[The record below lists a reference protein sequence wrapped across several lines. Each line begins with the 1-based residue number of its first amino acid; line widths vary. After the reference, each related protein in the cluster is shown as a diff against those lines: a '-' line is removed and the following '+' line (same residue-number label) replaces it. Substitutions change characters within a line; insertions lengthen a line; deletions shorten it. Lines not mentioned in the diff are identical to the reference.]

1 VNAIPNQRLRITE
14 TGGNSMPLKLSLA
27 LSRKVGQPEF
37 GSLGASCG
45 VELELPESLLFDDL
59 DAFQRR
65 VRDAYV
71 ACDQAVHDELAR
83 HEARSAHPRSNGHVP
98 QANGTQPQSGAS
110 TARRRPN
117 TRKPA
122 TPSQVRAIR
131 AIADRKDIDLVALLP
146 GRFGVASAQELS
158 VVDASRLIDELQ
170 AAAF

>member
-1 VNAIPNQRLRITE
+1 
-14 TGGNSMPLKLSLA
+14 MPLKLSLA
-27 LSRKVGQPEF
+27 LSRKVGQPDF

-83 HEARSAHPRSNGHVP
+83 HESWPAPLALNGDGPYRNGAPPESVSAPAQRGH
-98 QANGTQPQSGAS
+98 
-110 TARRRPN
+110 R

-122 TPSQVRAIR
+122 TTSQVRAIR
-131 AIADRKDIDLVALLP
+131 AIAGRKEIDLATLLP
-146 GRFGVASAQELS
+146 ARFGVTNVQELS
-158 VVDASRLIDELQ
+158 MVDASRLIDELQ
-170 AAAF
+170 AAAY